1 MFAGAFTMSMAFLES
16 FCEISDFR
24 QMSGSVISGMI
35 VVIFIAW

>member
-1 MFAGAFTMSMAFLES
+1 MFAGTFTMSMAFLES

-35 VVIFIAW
+35 VGIFTTW